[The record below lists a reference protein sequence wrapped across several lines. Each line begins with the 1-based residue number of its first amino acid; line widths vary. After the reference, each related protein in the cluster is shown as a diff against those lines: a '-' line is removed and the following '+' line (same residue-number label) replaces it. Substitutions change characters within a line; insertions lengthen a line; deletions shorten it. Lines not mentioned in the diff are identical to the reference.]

1 MKSVCPKC
9 GGPSEMGLCDRCS
22 LESIKPLSC
31 PDKVEVTVCSVCGAR
46 LVRGKWQITE
56 KTPEEQAYEA
66 VQSAVAVHKD
76 LENPVAD
83 VRLMPRGATRY
94 LANVTLHGNFRSL
107 QVEDSCQIPV
117 KVIRMACD
125 RCSRKAG
132 KYFEATIQ
140 VRGPGRAPTDLEL
153 SEAVNMALSMVDAC
167 YRRGDQLAFIQDVEE
182 VKGGVDI
189 VFGSTQLARQ
199 VARAIY
205 ERFGGSILETTKLV
219 GMKDGN
225 DLYRST
231 ILVRMPRLK
240 KGDFMKFKGSI
251 YEVTGFDGKN
261 ILLTSIDG
269 RKSAVSEED
278 AQDIEVLGNRSQ
290 AKKTVVI
297 SKDEKVVEIMDP
309 ETFKMAFAP
318 RPRDLDTNPGDEVR
332 VVKIGDGFLILD

>member
-1 MKSVCPKC
+1 
-9 GGPSEMGLCDRCS
+9 MGLCDRCS

-31 PDKVEVTVCSVCGAR
+31 PDRVEVTVCSVCGAR
-46 LVRGKWQITE
+46 LAHGKWQITE
-56 KTPEEQAYEA
+56 KTAQEQAYDA

-83 VRLMPRGATRY
+83 VRLLPRGATRY
-94 LANVTLHGNFRSL
+94 LADVTLHGNFRSL
-107 QVEDSCQIPV
+107 QVEDRCQIPV

-140 VRGPGRAPTDLEL
+140 VRGPGRSPTDTEL

-189 VFGSTQLARQ
+189 IFGSTQLARQ

-219 GMKDGN
+219 GAKDGN

-251 YEVTGFDGKN
+251 YEVTGFDGKS
-261 ILLTSIDG
+261 ILLKSIDG

-278 AQDIEVLGNRSQ
+278 AQSIEVLGNRSQ
-290 AKKTVVI
+290 AKATVVI
-297 SKDEKVVEIMDP
+297 SNDEKAVEIMDP
-309 ETFKMAFAP
+309 ETFKMAFALKP
-318 RPRDLDTNPGDEVR
+318 WNLDLKAGDEIR
-332 VVKIGDGFLILD
+332 VAKIGDGFIILD